1 MPIPFIRKYPNGRR
15 GLQEIPRDP
24 VIEQKAAE
32 FIDHAGRFLIE
43 IVPPSQVPKDPND
56 PAGQTQVH
64 LMAIID
70 LAEGCTKVSEKFCPN
85 GPELGEAV
93 DQLVEEAYPKIPLP
107 LMCIP
112 ANKNL
117 EIVK

>member
-1 MPIPFIRKYPNGRR
+1 MPIPFIRKFPNGRR
-15 GLQEIPRDP
+15 GLVEIARDP

-43 IVPPSQVPKDPND
+43 II
-56 PAGQTQVH
+56 PAEGTVGEEPQTQVH

-70 LAEGCTKVSEKFCPN
+70 LADGCTKVSEKFCAN
-85 GPELGEAV
+85 GPELGAAV
-93 DQLVEEAYPKIPLP
+93 DELVEEAYPRIPLP
-107 LMCIP
+107 RMCIP